1 MEGKAIEK
9 YVRVSP
15 LKARRIVELVQGK
28 SVKEALAIL
37 DFTKTKVA
45 HHLWKAIHSASM
57 NLINNSGDTKI
68 KEEDLYVKS
77 VRIEKG
83 PMYKRLKPASHG
95 MGVII
100 RRRTSHI
107 IAIVEARR

>member
-9 YVRVSP
+9 YIRVSP
-15 LKARRIVELVQGK
+15 KKARRIVKLVQGK
-28 SVKEALAIL
+28 SVKEALAVL
-37 DFTKTKVA
+37 DFTKAKIA

-57 NLINNSGDTKI
+57 NLINNSPDTKI

-77 VRIEKG
+77 VRIENG
-83 PMYKRLKPASHG
+83 PFYKRLKEASQG
-95 MGVII
+95 RGVII

-107 IAIVEARR
+107 IAIVEDRR

>member
-1 MEGKAIEK
+1 MEAKAIEK

-15 LKARRIVELVQGK
+15 LKARRIVQLVQGK
-28 SVKEALAIL
+28 NVKDALAIL
-37 DFTKTKVA
+37 DFTKTKIA

-68 KEEDLYVKS
+68 KEEDLFVKS
-77 VRIEKG
+77 VKIEKG
-83 PMYKRLKPASHG
+83 PMYKRLKEASQG
-95 MGVII
+95 RGVII

-107 IAIVEARR
+107 IAIVEDRR